1 MGTVELFAWLRT
13 GGYQASVQTSY
24 RPSVSTMHQLIS
36 LFMVL
41 MTVDRLAAITCP
53 FYNGGWYTKRCPQS
67 SYCQFNHAVYS
78 NSNGGSTILQD
89 VSCGIP
95 GSPASKAEPTV
106 NAEEFPRDLVDIFN
120 VISRSF
126 CGYPH
131 GRWCRLTPGPETCHR
146 MDCVLVECR

>member
-1 MGTVELFAWLRT
+1 
-13 GGYQASVQTSY
+13 VQTSY